1 MLYRSVV
8 ATYGR
13 GMRQE
18 FKDTA
23 QGCVHINIFIVYLR
37 YEWHLVKCPSPINS
51 HGITRKTR
59 KEKPI
64 FRVFPC
70 DSVAIGV

>member
-13 GMRQE
+13 GMRQD

-23 QGCVHINIFIVYLR
+23 QGCVQINKIIVYLR
-37 YEWHLVKCPSPINS
+37 YEWHLVK
-51 HGITRKTR
+51 
-59 KEKPI
+59 
-64 FRVFPC
+64 
-70 DSVAIGV
+70 AQA